1 MRVLPWLAKLSFAG
15 FVLSLVIGVAA
26 GFGTRLGFWD
36 FRFGLSVLLRWSI
49 YFGLA
54 GFALGLVWAV
64 WAAIANRGEAARLGA
79 IGLIGSIAVLATP
92 LYGIY
97 VAKTSPAIHDVS
109 TDTEHPPVFVS
120 LMSQRPGAVN
130 PPDYDGPRMAEGPD
144 GKKATTEALQRKY
157 YPDIHSRAELTS
169 PEKLF
174 SRAQKAADD
183 MGWNIVSV
191 VPDEG
196 RIEATDTSFW
206 FGFTDDIVIRVKP
219 AGVGAR
225 LDIRSKS
232 RVGTS
237 DIGKN
242 AARIRAYL
250 KKVAAT
256 S

>member
-1 MRVLPWLAKLSFAG
+1 MRILPWLARLSFAG

-26 GFGTRLGFWD
+26 GFGTRLGLWG
-36 FRFGLSVLLRWSI
+36 FRFGLLTLFPWCLYLGI
-49 YFGLA
+49 A
-54 GFALGLVWAV
+54 AFALGLVWAI
-64 WAAIANRGEAARLGA
+64 WALIANRGEAARLGA

-97 VAKTSPAIHDVS
+97 VAKTSPAIHDIT

-120 LMSQRPGAVN
+120 LMNQRPGARN
-130 PPDYDGPRMAEGPD
+130 PPDYDGPKMAEGPD
-144 GKKATTEALQRKY
+144 GKKATTEALQKKY
-157 YPDIHSRAELTS
+157 YPDIHSRSELTS

-174 SRAQKAADD
+174 ARAQKAAEN

-250 KKVAAT
+250 KKVAST
-256 S
+256 N